1 MDPVELVLIL
11 ALVCYSIY
19 RQTQKS
25 EVVGNSRFKLAI
37 IYAVVGL
44 LVGGFRP
51 PIGFWPILVLAISL
65 ALSVVVGWLRGRKA
79 KVWAESGRVYCRGT
93 PLTIG
98 LFIGLVVMKFA
109 IGAIVYLRGI
119 HEDAGAGE
127 IMIMI
132 AIMIAFYAEVVWRRA
147 KPLGARNS
155 RTEEEVAPSV

>member
-37 IYAVVGL
+37 VYAVVGL

-65 ALSVVVGWLRGRKA
+65 ALSVVVGWLRGQYA
-79 KVWAESGRVYCRGT
+79 KVWAEGGRVYSRGT

-109 IGAIVYLRGI
+109 IGTIVYLRGI
-119 HEDAGAGE
+119 HEDAGMGE

-155 RTEEEVAPSV
+155 RTEEEIAPSV

>member
-1 MDPVELVLIL
+1 M
-11 ALVCYSIY
+11 
-19 RQTQKS
+19 
-25 EVVGNSRFKLAI
+25 AI

-51 PIGFWPILVLAISL
+51 PIGFWPILVLVISL
-65 ALSVVVGWLRGRKA
+65 ALSVVVGWLRGRHA
-79 KVWAESGRVYCRGT
+79 KVWAEGGRVYSRGT

-109 IGAIVYLRGI
+109 IGTIVYLRGI
-119 HEDAGAGE
+119 HEDAGVGE

-147 KPLGARNS
+147 KPLGARGS